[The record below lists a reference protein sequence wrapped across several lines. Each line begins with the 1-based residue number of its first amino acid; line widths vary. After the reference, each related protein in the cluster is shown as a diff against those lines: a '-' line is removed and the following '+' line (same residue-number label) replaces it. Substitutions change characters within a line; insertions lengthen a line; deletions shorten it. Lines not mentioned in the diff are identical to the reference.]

1 MPAAKPNEKEFAEAT
16 ERVIARLVA
25 DFQAQ
30 PPRFWDERDIHW
42 YLFHYLKPDPVLL
55 CDYEPESIRA
65 EFPTR
70 RVYTEGAKPARGHYD
85 LVILDP
91 TSVTSPPV
99 SGLPP
104 WAPWEE
110 CLPHMAVLVAV
121 EVKTWV
127 ERTTNIPKKADWDID
142 KLTDP
147 SNAVRQGY
155 FLNFVQLDFSRKH
168 MLDFYQDLR
177 EYLLEK
183 AKQWPKLRILCVPH
197 DKGIQPDPKQN
208 WL

>member
-1 MPAAKPNEKEFAEAT
+1 MGKEFVEAAD
-16 ERVIARLVA
+16 RAVARLVA

-30 PPRFWDERDIHW
+30 LSRFWDERDIHW
-42 YLFHYLKPDPVLL
+42 YLFHYLKLDPVFL
-55 CDYEPESIRA
+55 CDYGTEPIRA

-99 SGLPP
+99 SQMPP
-104 WAPWEE
+104 WAPWKE
-110 CLPHMAVLVAV
+110 CLPYMEVLVAI

-127 ERTTNIPKKADWDID
+127 NRTKNIPKKADWDID
-142 KLTDP
+142 KLTDL

-155 FLNFVQLDFSRKH
+155 FLNFVQLDFSRQH
-168 MLDFYQDLR
+168 ILDFYRALR
-177 EYLLEK
+177 EYLTEK
-183 AKQWPKLRILCVPH
+183 ARQWPKLRILCVPH
-197 DKGIQPDPKQN
+197 VKVIQPDPGQD
-208 WL
+208 WIH

>member
-1 MPAAKPNEKEFAEAT
+1 MGKEFVEAT
-16 ERVIARLVA
+16 DRAIARLVA

-42 YLFHYLKPDPVLL
+42 YLFHYLKLDPVFLR
-55 CDYEPESIRA
+55 DYGTEPIRA

-99 SGLPP
+99 SQLPF
-104 WAPWEE
+104 WAPWEK
-110 CLPHMAVLVAV
+110 CLPHMAMLVAI
-121 EVKTWV
+121 EMKTWV
-127 ERTTNIPKKADWDID
+127 DRTTNIPERANWDIN

-147 SNAVRQGY
+147 LNAVRQGY

-168 MLDFYQDLR
+168 MLNFYQDLR
-177 EYLLEK
+177 EYLMEK
-183 AKQWPKLRILCVPH
+183 ARKWPKLRILCVPH
-197 DKGIQPDPKQN
+197 DKGIQSDPRKN
-208 WL
+208 WI

>member
-1 MPAAKPNEKEFAEAT
+1 MEKEFVEAT
-16 ERVIARLVA
+16 DRAIARLVA
-25 DFQAQ
+25 DFQVQ
-30 PPRFWDERDIHW
+30 LSRFWDERDIHW
-42 YLFHYLKPDPVLL
+42 YLFHYLKLDPVFLR
-55 CDYEPESIRA
+55 DYGTEPIRA

-99 SGLPP
+99 SQMPA
-104 WAPWEE
+104 WAPWEGY
-110 CLPHMAVLVAV
+110 LPHVVVLVAI

-127 ERTTNIPKKADWDID
+127 NRTKNIPKKADWDID

-147 SNAVRQGY
+147 LNAVRQGY
-155 FLNFVQLDFSRKH
+155 FLNFIQLDFSRKH

-177 EYLLEK
+177 EYLVEK
-183 AKQWPKLRILCVPH
+183 AKKWTKLRILCVPH
-197 DKGIQPDPKQN
+197 DKGIQPDPRQN
-208 WL
+208 WI

>member
-1 MPAAKPNEKEFAEAT
+1 MGKEFVEAAD
-16 ERVIARLVA
+16 RAVARLVA

-30 PPRFWDERDIHW
+30 LSRFWDERDIHW
-42 YLFHYLKPDPVLL
+42 YLLHYLKLDTVFLR
-55 CDYEPESIRA
+55 DYGTEPIRA

-99 SGLPP
+99 SQMPP
-104 WAPWEE
+104 WAPWKE
-110 CLPHMAVLVAV
+110 CLPYMEVLVAI

-127 ERTTNIPKKADWDID
+127 NRTKSIPKKADWDID

-147 SNAVRQGY
+147 LNAVGQGY
-155 FLNFVQLDFSRKH
+155 FLNFVQLDFSRRH
-168 MLDFYQDLR
+168 MLDFYLALR
-177 EYLLEK
+177 EYLMEN
-183 AKQWPKLRILCVPH
+183 AKRWPKLRILCVPH
-197 DKGIQPDPKQN
+197 DKGIQ
-208 WL
+208 